1 MADKAPNVKAIPQF
15 PGYGTNRDPHDS
27 PEVAIDV
34 TNVTFH
40 EPGKLPC
47 RKGSKP
53 LAFTNKKT
61 TLSDGTVDSEFNVES
76 AFPYKKAGVFYVI
89 HQDSNG
95 NVRTGRIN

>member
-1 MADKAPNVKAIPQF
+1 MADKALNSKSIPQC

-27 PEVAIDV
+27 PEVALDV

-53 LAFTNKKT
+53 LVFTNNRT
-61 TLSDGTVDSEFNVES
+61 TLSDGTPDVEYDVES
-76 AFPYKKAGVFYVI
+76 AFPYKKAGVFYVV

-95 NVRTGRIN
+95 NIRTGRIN

>member
-1 MADKAPNVKAIPQF
+1 MAEKAANVKAIPQF

-27 PEVAIDV
+27 PEIAIDV

-53 LAFTNKKT
+53 ITFTNKLST
-61 TLSDGTVDSEFNVES
+61 TETEYDIIA
-76 AFPYKKAGVFYVI
+76 AFPYKRAGTLYII
-89 HQDSNG
+89 HEDSNG
-95 NVRTGRIN
+95 NVRIGRIN